1 LAVKPQFDSW
11 MAAVDRHLMQ
21 RVGMTHDDMGD
32 QCYSDWHNDGI
43 TPLQAA
49 RLVLENEGF

>member
-1 LAVKPQFDSW
+1 MKPQFDSW

-32 QCYSDWHNDGI
+32 QCFYDWFDDGI